1 MSCSRDARTVAS
13 MRRRITAPVAVV
25 AGLGLALGPTAG
37 AAGPAGATQSA
48 TAAHRFSARVTNPWF
63 PLLPGM
69 RWEYR
74 GVKDGRQMREVV
86 RVKSRVARI
95 DGVPCAVV
103 TDRAY
108 LDGKPAERT
117 TDWYTQDRHGNVW
130 YYGER
135 TAELDRG
142 GHVTSREGSWRSG
155 ADGARAGIF
164 MPAQPQVGKAY
175 AQEHYAGHAEDRFR
189 IVGLHAS
196 VTVPYG
202 SFPGAALR
210 TREWTPL
217 EPGVRDG
224 KWYVKGIG
232 VVREAALR
240 GPVEHAELVAFHR

>member
-1 MSCSRDARTVAS
+1 MSK
-13 MRRRITAPVAVV
+13 RITAPIAVV
-25 AGLGLALGPTAG
+25 AGLGLALVPASGATGTAG
-37 AAGPAGATQSA
+37 AGPGA
-48 TAAHRFSARVTNPWF
+48 TAAAPRFTARVTNPWF

-86 RVKSRVARI
+86 RVRSRVARI

-108 LDGKPAERT
+108 LDGKLAERT
-117 TDWYTQDRHGNVW
+117 TDWYTQDRHGTVW

-135 TAELDRG
+135 TAELDRRG
-142 GHVTSREGSWRSG
+142 RVTTREGSWRSG
-155 ADGARAGIF
+155 AAGARAGIF
-164 MPAQPQVGKAY
+164 MPAHPRVGKAY
-175 AQEHYAGHAEDRFR
+175 AQEHYRGHAEDHFR
-189 IVGLHAS
+189 IVDRHAS

-202 SFPGAALR
+202 SFAGHALR

-232 VVREAALR
+232 VVRETTLR
-240 GPVEHAELVAFHR
+240 GPVEHTELVAFHR